1 MFSVTGRTEE
11 NFSKKRGTRER
22 EGTTDCG
29 KWKRKMMQTAFQ
41 NIKMLRESG
50 QQKQPSVQTQ
60 SLGRRSTLVVALCH
74 PWPPYQSPSNTPPSL
89 APFHFLYLYLRLKVK
104 ITRIMFTA
112 MCSFSDES
120 QGTDFFGLFL
130 AAMDLIVEF
139 WEVWG
144 KGAGNREGPHVF
156 PSLLLLSL
164 IRSQW
169 SYCWESP
176 SSMHEGSYSP
186 LNCRRNDNGLGCFYY
201 CYCC

>member
-74 PWPPYQSPSNTPPSL
+74 P
-89 APFHFLYLYLRLKVK
+89 
-104 ITRIMFTA
+104 
-112 MCSFSDES
+112 
-120 QGTDFFGLFL
+120 
-130 AAMDLIVEF
+130 
-139 WEVWG
+139 
-144 KGAGNREGPHVF
+144 
-156 PSLLLLSL
+156 
-164 IRSQW
+164 
-169 SYCWESP
+169 
-176 SSMHEGSYSP
+176 
-186 LNCRRNDNGLGCFYY
+186 
-201 CYCC
+201 